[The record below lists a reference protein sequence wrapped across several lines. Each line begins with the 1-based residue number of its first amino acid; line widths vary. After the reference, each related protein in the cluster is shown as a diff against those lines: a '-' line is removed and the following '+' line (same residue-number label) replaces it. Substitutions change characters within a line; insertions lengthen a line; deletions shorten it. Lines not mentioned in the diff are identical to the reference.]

1 MISKHLTN
9 VIQNLEK
16 KKYRDKY
23 NLFKVEGEKLVEEL
37 LASEVDTDTLV
48 ATPEWIE
55 AHREA
60 AGNHRVVPATTEEIA
75 RVSNFQSPP
84 EVIALARIP
93 APRPEAEE
101 AWSGLSLAL
110 NGIQD
115 PGNMGTILRVCDWF
129 GVHTVFCDPECASVH
144 NPKAVQASMG
154 AVFRVEARYVELPAL
169 IAERAGGGFPCY
181 GTFLDG
187 ESIYEADLSPR
198 GLIVMGN
205 EGKGISP
212 EIERLVG
219 RRLTIPSF
227 AGKER
232 RTESLNVGVATGIV
246 LSEFRRSQFV

>member
-1 MISKHLTN
+1 MVRDILPYFQCRLLAATADWLASAGQLPDCETVEISADEMHSASLMRTPQHVLALFEQPQYDFK
-9 VIQNLEK
+9 LET
-16 KKYRDKY
+16 
-23 NLFKVEGEKLVEEL
+23 LCGKLV
-37 LASEVDTDTLV
+37 
-48 ATPEWIE
+48 
-55 AHREA
+55 
-60 AGNHRVVPATTEEIA
+60 
-75 RVSNFQSPP
+75 
-84 EVIALARIP
+84 
-93 APRPEAEE
+93 
-101 AWSGLSLAL
+101 LAL
-110 NGIQD
+110 DGIQD